1 MANDKQFDALEVTPY
16 DDIFQSAASEHG
28 IPVEYLKN
36 IAWIESRYQPD
47 VTSSAGAGGIMQFM
61 PATGKAMGLSEQDR
75 YDPQKSIPA
84 AAKLLGQLNKQYNGD
99 LTKVALAYNQGNG
112 RVGRKQLEAYDR
124 GDLSGVSAEGRGY
137 MEKLAYGKPSSKQAE
152 TGGDAV
158 SAVNEAKSQTTD
170 GLQELKDNISET
182 KEISKNRID
191 SLMPTHFT
199 PPELQFQQTENLS
212 SPLQSAR
219 SLAANSTPG
228 GETKEVDTFD
238 GTLDNLAHRA
248 KNSTLGR
255 IVRADSFEEALALVT
270 PRDAVPL
277 ENLRTR
283 SELQQI
289 EATGLPASYWS
300 PLLKVPKSDLES
312 AIKKQ
317 MEYFKED
324 VRLSQ
329 ETGGGAQFVGWLGD
343 LLGDPITY
351 ASGGMGGV
359 AFKGRTA
366 YEIAKDIGRVSLGG
380 AALGGT
386 SEAIR
391 TNVVGGDAHYV
402 ETMVGG
408 ALLAPALSS
417 LAGAIGDQFG
427 KDASRYN
434 RSLEN
439 QLRGQPTGINP
450 AGGQRTVELGGQT
463 ITDLGQ
469 GSARLPDG
477 SVVNAANPINPLS
490 QHSFDE
496 AEKLVP
502 KLKSWVKLGNFSE
515 IGNVTNG
522 SQSAEIRGIAQDLF
536 RPTVLREDGSGG
548 APKMVAEDIDRFFGN
563 LDNVRQENQMR
574 LAKRV
579 SQEFDSPADM
589 WRTIGEHIEQG
600 RIEELK
606 GSQRALAEN
615 VKEGMDFKAYYA
627 ENPATFGNEAA
638 KPLLSLSHT
647 KGAYL
652 PVSYDQVKT
661 AGFREKFNGDANEAA
676 DAIAK
681 HFISEYNADPA
692 VKARIDKL
700 METKGVSDV
709 NTYARNAAY
718 GIVAED
724 SQFVNRSTVALEE
737 YSKGRVEANSY
748 LEARHGFSMN
758 YESVMPDGSTFSLND
773 LRSWDMDNII
783 PAYHRRMNGDIA
795 IMGSRGQTVPEL
807 NAAIADARVNA
818 KGDKQLLKEVDGLV
832 EGLKLLTGVAR
843 REPPSKGEQLARS
856 LTDLSLF
863 AKGAYMAV
871 QNYTEGASLLTNGSW
886 KMLSNRIP
894 FLKELAS
901 TKHVSNEMLNE
912 FHNIGFGKEL
922 SMALRP
928 TRKDLVEQLAL
939 GNKGAGNAT
948 IGDKVVGTVKYGTQE
963 LVQRSPH
970 IKLIAGTVNHMVEA
984 ARFKMIADIAEAA
997 HGGKLTK
1004 QLKDGYRNLAG
1015 VTDQQFD
1022 SMMGMMR
1029 EYTKMTDGRLEFQKN
1044 AADIVKDPRFFSMW
1058 RLADQ
1063 AAEDVTLRNHRV
1075 GFQNLKSQSGYM
1087 GMLTQF
1093 RMFTAKSLNGRFMRM
1108 IQNGQLNGKKVDMA
1122 LTAMASIMLSG
1133 TYQLMFNHIKASQI
1147 ADEQKRRIYLDKMND
1162 PAMVAWSSLTRSS
1175 VTGAPLSIGQWLLT
1189 PTPWGDAFANMRST
1203 TSPTAYAD
1211 DMAKGEDG
1219 ADQWTASSVI
1229 ARTINQLPAINTA
1242 DNIIKGGYNL
1252 GATLMNN
1259 NYAESF
1265 GLVSGMMTNAQQLVP
1280 NDPLTQK
1287 LMVEFTDYLNGTDFG
1302 RD

>member
-1 MANDKQFDALEVTPY
+1 MANDKQFNAQEVTQY
-16 DDIFQSAASEHG
+16 DDLFQSAASENG
-28 IPVEYLKN
+28 LPVEYLKN

-47 VTSSAGAGGIMQFM
+47 VTSSAGASGIMQFM

-84 AAKLLGQLNKQYNGD
+84 AAKLLGQLNKQYKGD

-124 GDLSGVSAEGRGY
+124 GDLSGVSSEGRGY
-137 MEKLAYGKPSSKQAE
+137 MEKLAHGKPVDVVKEAE
-152 TGGDAV
+152 A
-158 SAVNEAKSQTTD
+158 QTTD

-182 KEISKNRID
+182 QSISKNRID

-199 PPELQFQQTENLS
+199 PPELQFQQTEQLS
-212 SPLQSAR
+212 SPLLSAR

-228 GETKEVDTFD
+228 GEDKEVDTFD
-238 GTLDNLAHRA
+238 GTLDNLSHRL
-248 KNSTLGR
+248 KTSTLGR
-255 IVRADSFEEALALVT
+255 MVRSDSFEEAMALIT

-289 EATGLPASYWS
+289 ESSGLPASYWN
-300 PLLKVPKSDLES
+300 PLLKVPKSDLEG

-324 VRLSQ
+324 MRLSK
-329 ETGGGAQFVGWLGD
+329 ETGAGAQFVGWMGD
-343 LLGDPITY
+343 LLGDPVTY
-351 ASGGMGGV
+351 AAGGMGGI

-366 YEIAKDIGRVSLGG
+366 YEIAKDVAKVSAGG
-380 AALGGT
+380 AVLGGT

-408 ALLAPALSS
+408 ALLAPVLGSLVGAL
-417 LAGAIGDQFG
+417 GDQFG
-427 KDASRYN
+427 KDVARYN
-434 RSLEN
+434 RSIEN
-439 QLRGQPTGINP
+439 QLRGEPTGINP

-477 SVVNAANPINPLS
+477 SVVNGSNPINPLS

-502 KLKSWVKLGNFSE
+502 KLKSWVKLGGFSE

-522 SQSAEIRGIAQDLF
+522 SQSVEIRGIAQDLF

-548 APKMVAEDIDRFFGN
+548 AAKMVAEDIDRFFGN
-563 LDNVRQENQMR
+563 LDNVRQENQIK

-579 SQEFDSPADM
+579 SQEFDSEPDM
-589 WRTIGEHIEQG
+589 WRIIGEHIEQG
-600 RIEELK
+600 RIDELR
-606 GSQRALAEN
+606 GSQKALAEN

-627 ENPATFGNEAA
+627 ENPATFGNTNA
-638 KPLLSLSHT
+638 KPLFTLGHT
-647 KGAYL
+647 KGSYL

-661 AGFREKFNGDANEAA
+661 AGFRERFNGDVNDAA
-676 DAIAK
+676 DAVAK
-681 HFISEYNADPA
+681 HFVAEYNADPA
-692 VKARIDKL
+692 IKSRVDKL
-700 METKGVSDV
+700 MDSQGITDV
-709 NTYARNAAY
+709 QVYARKSAY

-724 SQFVNRSTVALEE
+724 SQFTNRSTVALEE

-758 YESVMPDGSTFSLND
+758 YESVLPDGSTFSLND
-773 LRSWDMDNII
+773 LRSWDMGSII
-783 PAYHRRMNGDIA
+783 PSYHRRMNGDIA
-795 IMGSRGQTVPEL
+795 IMGSRGQTIPEL
-807 NAAIADARVNA
+807 NTSIAEVRVAA
-818 KGDKQLLKEVDGLV
+818 KGDNQLLKEADALT

-843 REPPSKGEQLARS
+843 RKPPAKSEQLARS
-856 LTDLSLF
+856 LIDMSLF

-871 QNYTEGASLLTNGSW
+871 QNYTEGASLITNGGW

-894 FLKELAS
+894 FLKDLAS
-901 TKHVSNEMLNE
+901 TKSVSNEMLNE

-928 TRKDLVEQLAL
+928 SRRDLVEQLAM

-948 IGDKVVGTVKYGTQE
+948 VADKVVGSIKYGTQE

-984 ARFKMIADIAEAA
+984 ARFKMIADIAEGA

-1004 QLKDGYRNLAG
+1004 QLKEGYRNLAG

-1022 SMMGMMR
+1022 GMMGMMR
-1029 EYTKMTDGRLEFQKN
+1029 EYTKMTDGRLEFNKN
-1044 AADIVKDPRFFSMW
+1044 AADIVKDPRFFAMW

-1063 AAEDVTLRNHRV
+1063 AAEDVTLRNHRI

-1093 RMFTAKSLNGRFMRM
+1093 RIFNAKSLNGRFMRM
-1108 IQNGQLNGKKVDMA
+1108 IQNGQLNGKKMDMA

-1147 ADEQKRRIYLDKMND
+1147 PDEQKRRIYLDKMND
-1162 PAMVAWSSLTRSS
+1162 PMMVAWSSLTRSS

-1189 PTPWGDAFANMRST
+1189 PTPYGDAFANMRST
-1203 TSPTAYAD
+1203 VSPTAYAD
-1211 DMAKGEDG
+1211 AMAGAQEG
-1219 ADQWTASSVI
+1219 ADQWTASSAI

-1242 DNIIKGGYNL
+1242 DNILKGGYNL
-1252 GATLMNN
+1252 GASLTGN
-1259 NYAESF
+1259 NYADSF
-1265 GLVSGMMTNAQQLVP
+1265 GLVSGMMSNAQQLVP

-1287 LMVEFTDYLNGTDFG
+1287 LMVELTDYLNGTDFG